1 MVRLT
6 KITLFR
12 LGRIAMERRL
22 LGKSGL
28 SVSVLSFG
36 AMTFGGLGMMA
47 MVGNTQ
53 EEEAERL
60 VNICIDGGIN
70 LFDTADAY
78 SNGRSEEILGHA
90 LKGKRQDVVVAT
102 KCWGRMGPGPND
114 IGSSRLH
121 IVQACEAS
129 LRRLNTDYVDLYQIH
144 AFDALTP
151 LEETLRA
158 LDDLVSAGK
167 VRYIG
172 CSNYAGWQLMKALA
186 ISDKQGYERYISHPL
201 YYSLAGRDAET
212 DLLPVGVDQGV
223 GTIVWGPLAFGL
235 LTGKFRRGRPDP
247 EGARGTLAGAPG
259 GGIDRERL
267 DTITDALAEI
277 AEARGCSMGNVAM
290 NYLLRKPA
298 ISTVLFGARN
308 EEQLKDNIA
317 AASWTMSDEELARLD
332 AASATRLPY
341 PQWAFKSV
349 FAERNPA

>member
-1 MVRLT
+1 
-6 KITLFR
+6 
-12 LGRIAMERRL
+12 MERRL

-90 LKGKRQDVVVAT
+90 LRGKRHDVVVAT

-114 IGSSRLH
+114 IGASRGH

-129 LRRLNTDYVDLYQIH
+129 LRRLNTDYIDLYQIH
-144 AFDALTP
+144 AFDRLTP

-158 LDDLVSAGK
+158 LDDLVGAGK
-167 VRYIG
+167 VRYVG
-172 CSNYAGWQLMKALA
+172 CSNYGGWQLMKALA
-186 ISDKQGYERYISHPL
+186 VSDKHGYERYISHQL

-259 GGIDRERL
+259 GGIDREKL

-277 AEARGCSMGNVAM
+277 AEARGATMAHVAM
-290 NYLLRKPA
+290 NYLLRKPS

-308 EEQLKDNIA
+308 EEQLRDNIA
-317 AASWTMSDEELARLD
+317 AASWTMSDEELAKLD
-332 AASATRLPY
+332 AASAKPLPY
-341 PQWAFKSV
+341 PQWAFKGV
-349 FAERNPA
+349 FAERNP

>member
-1 MVRLT
+1 
-6 KITLFR
+6 
-12 LGRIAMERRL
+12 MEKRL

-28 SVSVLSFG
+28 QVSVLSFG
-36 AMTFGGLGMMA
+36 AMTFGGEGMFA
-47 MVGNTQ
+47 MVGKTQ
-53 EEEAERL
+53 QDEADRL
-60 VNICIDGGIN
+60 VGICLDGGIN

-78 SNGRSEEILGHA
+78 SNGRSEEILGQA
-90 LKGKRQDVVVAT
+90 LRGKRHDAVLAT
-102 KCWGRMGPGPND
+102 KAWGPMGKGPND
-114 IGSSRLH
+114 LGASRLH
-121 IVQACEAS
+121 VVEACEAS
-129 LRRLNTDYVDLYQIH
+129 LKRLNTDYIDLYQIH

-186 ISDKQGYERYISHPL
+186 VSDKNGFERYVSHQI

-223 GTIVWGPLAFGL
+223 GTIVWSPLAFGL
-235 LTGKFRRGRPDP
+235 LTGKFRRGQPDP

-277 AEARGCSMGNVAM
+277 AEARGASMAHVAI

-308 EEQLKDNIA
+308 EEQLRDNIA
-317 AASWTMSDEELARLD
+317 AASWTMSDDEMTKLD
-332 AASATRLPY
+332 AVSAKPLPY
-341 PQWAFKSV
+341 PQWAHRTV
-349 FAERNPA
+349 FAARNP